1 MTRKS
6 MTLITGPILC
16 ILGCYAAAMQG
27 ALHPTLLSWALAS
40 VCLAWSPLPVSVAAV
55 ILDEERNAVLPDTN
69 GVQRAMRLIP
79 EMLQGENAHEC
90 RWNLI
95 GFAVCVAALLTTL

>member
-1 MTRKS
+1 MR
-6 MTLITGPILC
+6 
-16 ILGCYAAAMQG
+16 G

-55 ILDEERNAVLPDTN
+55 ILDEERNATLPETN
-69 GVQRAMRLIP
+69 GAARAVRLIP
-79 EMLQGENAHEC
+79 EMLQGENAQEC

-95 GFAVCVAALLTTL
+95 GFAVCVAALLTSFMK